1 MNVCIFLC
9 HNGLVVEVLHCVE
22 LGVSREESIHNHNI
36 EFVIATDLSRHGLAE
51 VLAAADSSANSL
63 VNNFLKTSSLEA
75 LDGSVSGSVGA
86 GDIAA
91 KLLGLLG
98 RRDKHAS
105 GTETGL
111 RGETSSLLDGE
122 TLRDGAGDEVL
133 DHHEEVSWAGSYEK
147 SIVSVVQSIGIKQT
161 SVNLPEIPVTT
172 SNNFSSLTHSVA
184 WLTLAINALVNSRS
198 SLETSSP
205 A

>member
-22 LGVSREESIHNHNI
+22 LVGRREESIHNHNI

-105 GTETGL
+105 GTETSL

-133 DHHEEVSWAGSYEK
+133 DHHEEVSWAGSCER
-147 SIVSVVQSIGIKQT
+147 SIVSVVQSTRNQT
-161 SVNLPEIPVTT
+161 DIRKTYQ
-172 SNNFSSLTHSVA
+172 
-184 WLTLAINALVNSRS
+184 RYQ
-198 SLETSSP
+198 
-205 A
+205 